1 LKTGKTKN
9 NSNIERKSMN
19 SEKNIFYRQIF
30 KLILPIVIQNLLSAA
45 VHSVDVVMLTKVGQS
60 SLAAV
65 SLAAQYANIL
75 FMVYFGVGTG
85 VTLLGAQYWG
95 KKDIKAIELVEGIAL
110 RFSVCVGIVMFLL
123 TLTIPELMMKL
134 FTSDPELI
142 TIGGTYLKYVG
153 FSYFCWSITEVYMAT
168 LRSVERVSI
177 VTVLSSAAIVW
188 NIILNAVLIFGLF
201 GFPKMG
207 AAGAA
212 LATSISRGIQLILC
226 FGVSFA
232 SKNVKIRL
240 SYIFKRN
247 KILFKD
253 FLTMVVPAMVND
265 MAWGTAFSMYSVIL
279 GHISTDIVAANSVV
293 GVVRNFAMVLCFA
306 IASATTIWLGKY
318 IGMGDLKKAE
328 KDGARLL
335 NMTVVA
341 GAIGGVLILISTY
354 PVVQYYKL
362 HSDMTEQA
370 IKYLTCMLLINV
382 IYIMGGAVNTTLIAG
397 IFRAGG
403 DTKFGLIC
411 DTIDMW
417 GYAVPLGFIAAFV
430 LKLPPLVVYLLLCT
444 DEFVKWPWVFKR
456 YRSKKWVNNI
466 TKDYEA

>member
-1 LKTGKTKN
+1 
-9 NSNIERKSMN
+9 MN
-19 SEKNIFYRQIF
+19 SERSIFYKQIF
-30 KLILPIVIQNLLSAA
+30 KLIFPIVIQNLLSAA
-45 VHSVDVVMLTKVGQS
+45 VSSVDVLMLTKVGQS

-95 KKDIKAIELVEGIAL
+95 KNDIKAIELVEGIAL
-110 RFSVCVGIVMFLL
+110 RFSVCAGIVMFIC
-123 TLTIPELMMKL
+123 TLTIPELMMRL

-142 TIGGTYLKYVG
+142 AIGGVYLRYVG

-177 VTVLSSAAIVW
+177 VTVLSSTAIVL
-188 NIILNAVLIFGLF
+188 NIILNALLIFGLF

-226 FGVSFA
+226 FGVSFV
-232 SKNVKIRL
+232 SKNVKIRV

-265 MAWGTAFSMYSVIL
+265 IAWGTAFSMYSVIL

-318 IGMGDLKKAE
+318 IGMGELKKAE

-417 GYAVPLGFIAAFV
+417 GYAVPLGFISAFV

-456 YRSKKWVNNI
+456 YNSKKWVNNI
-466 TKDYEA
+466 TKDYEG